1 MKVNSGLKALV
12 FFLSLATTTA
22 FAFQP
27 IPKESAKAL
36 GVTRGKKFSS
46 GAVFINGKYIEPPYV
61 VERWGT
67 GIRINKIPVT
77 GQIVDWN
84 EFLKTQEGLRQE
96 KKTIAAP
103 NPSPAFAAPAV
114 QPAGSPSSAA
124 DDVDASSLDDLF
136 DDDPKPAKVKSA
148 AKSVAVS
155 RPVVPVA
162 PRTVVSYVLE
172 GEFKM
177 NDESKAL
184 RDRINA
190 VRTEIDRI
198 LRSGGFI
205 CFGDSYSR
213 VTGDKR
219 TLLSLLDSLPELQ
232 QRSGTLESFR
242 AGVRSAKLVY
252 LNEVLCE
259 ELFRNR
265 VDYRKLMERRE
276 KIQSDRKWDQIIE
289 EASDPLF

>member
-1 MKVNSGLKALV
+1 MNSGVKTLV
-12 FFLSLATTTA
+12 FLVAMAATGA

-27 IPKESAKAL
+27 IPKESARAL
-36 GVTRGKKFSS
+36 KVTKGKPFSA
-46 GAVFINGKYIEPPYV
+46 GAVFVNGKYVEPPYV

-67 GIRINKIPVT
+67 GIRINAIPVS
-77 GQIVDWN
+77 GQIIDWT
-84 EFLKTQEGLRQE
+84 EFLKTQEGIRQE

-103 NPSPAFAAPAV
+103 NPSPAPAASAV
-114 QPAGSPSSAA
+114 QPAGSSSSAS

-136 DDDPKPAKVKSA
+136 DDDPKPAKVKSV
-148 AKSVAVS
+148 AKPAAVS
-155 RPVVPVA
+155 RPAVPAA

-177 NDESKAL
+177 NEESKAL

-190 VRTEIDRI
+190 VRTEVDRI

-219 TLLSLLDSLPELQ
+219 TFLRLLDSLPELQ

-242 AGVRSAKLVY
+242 AGVRSANLVY

-259 ELFRNR
+259 ELFRNK

>member
-12 FFLSLATTTA
+12 FFLSLAAATS
-22 FAFQP
+22 FAFQS

-36 GVTRGKKFSS
+36 GVTRGKKFTS
-46 GAVFINGKYIEPPYV
+46 GVVFINGKYIEPPYG

-103 NPSPAFAAPAV
+103 NPSPASAAPAV
-114 QPAGSPSSAA
+114 QPAGSPSSAS

-177 NDESKAL
+177 NEESKAL

-242 AGVRSAKLVY
+242 AGVRAANLVY

-265 VDYRKLMERRE
+265 VDYRKLKERRE
-276 KIQSDRKWDQIIE
+276 KIQSDRKWEQIIE
-289 EASDPLF
+289 EVSDPLF

>member
-1 MKVNSGLKALV
+1 MKVNRGLKVLV
-12 FFLSLATTTA
+12 FFLSLATTAA

-27 IPKESAKAL
+27 VPKESAKAL

-46 GAVFINGKYIEPPYV
+46 GVVFINGKYIEPPYV

-67 GIRINKIPVT
+67 GIRINSIPVT
-77 GQIVDWN
+77 GQVIDWT
-84 EFLKTQEGLRQE
+84 EFLKTQEGIRQE
-96 KKTIAAP
+96 KKTIEAP
-103 NPSPAFAAPAV
+103 NPSPAPVASAPKPV
-114 QPAGSPSSAA
+114 E
-124 DDVDASSLDDLF
+124 DVDASSLDDLF
-136 DDDPKPAKVKSA
+136 DDDPKPVRSKPAVKPA
-148 AKSVAVS
+148 AVS
-155 RPVVPVA
+155 RPAVPAA

-177 NDESKAL
+177 NEESKAL

-198 LRSGGFI
+198 LRAGGFI

-219 TLLSLLDSLPELQ
+219 TLLNLLDSLPELQ
-232 QRSGTLESFR
+232 QRSATLGAFR
-242 AGVRSAKLVY
+242 AGVRSANLVY

>member
-1 MKVNSGLKALV
+1 MRFVFTLAVVCLGAL
-12 FFLSLATTTA
+12 SAE
-22 FAFQP
+22 AFQP

-36 GVTRGKKFSS
+36 KVTRGRPFST
-46 GAVFINGKYIEPPYV
+46 GAVFVNGKYIEPPYV

-84 EFLKTQEGLRQE
+84 EFLKTQGGLRQE
-96 KKTIAAP
+96 KKSIAAP
-103 NPSPAFAAPAV
+103 NPPPAPAAPAV
-114 QPAGSPSSAA
+114 QPAVASTSAS
-124 DDVDASSLDDLF
+124 DDADASSLDDLF
-136 DDDPKPAKVKSA
+136 DDDPKPARGKPA
-148 AKSVAVS
+148 AKPVAAS
-155 RPVVPVA
+155 RPAAPAA

-177 NDESKAL
+177 NEESKAM

-219 TLLSLLDSLPELQ
+219 TFLSLLDSLPGLQ

-242 AGVRSAKLVY
+242 AGVRAANLVY

-276 KIQSDRKWDQIIE
+276 KILSDRKWEQIIE
-289 EASDPLF
+289 EVSDPLF